1 MLSIPKKD
9 ENNMEKLQYG
19 NWIRR
24 KILWVLGLTSL
35 ALVILAVLPL
45 PAVVRILGVVLGA
58 AALAS
63 FLYPLY
69 SYAMFSP
76 RGGNIQEKFYDL
88 ILNHVEKNSVGKVLD
103 IGTGNGILA
112 IKAALRNPAAQVTG
126 VDMWGKDW
134 EYSKSI
140 CEQNA
145 QIANV
150 AERIQFN
157 KGDAVSLNYADGT
170 FDVVVSNLT
179 FHEVKLV
186 KRKSDVMREALR
198 LVKPGGSF
206 AFIDYFYDERYYG
219 DSAGFELLL
228 WSLKLKNVEI
238 KPLQDVLVFPGLLRH
253 PRAFGKIGIVYGK
266 K

>member
-1 MLSIPKKD
+1 
-9 ENNMEKLQYG
+9 MEKLQYG

-35 ALVILAVLPL
+35 ALGILAALPL
-45 PAVVRILGVVLGA
+45 PAAVRIFCAFLGL

-76 RGGNIQEKFYDL
+76 RGGNLQEKFYDL
-88 ILNHVEKNSVGKVLD
+88 ILDHAGKNITGKLLD

-112 IKAALRNPAAQVTG
+112 IKAALRNPSAQVTG
-126 VDMWGKDW
+126 VDFWGKEW
-134 EYSKSI
+134 EYARSI
-140 CEQNA
+140 CERNA
-145 QIANV
+145 SIANV
-150 AERIQFN
+150 AERIQFK
-157 KGDAVSLNYADGT
+157 KGDAASLNYADGA
-170 FDVVVSNLT
+170 FDVVLSNLT

-206 AFIDYFYDERYYG
+206 VFIDYFYEERYYG
-219 DSAGFELLL
+219 DTAGFEILL
-228 WSLKLKNVEI
+228 WSLKLKNVEL
-238 KPLQDVLVFPGLLRH
+238 KPLHDVLVFPGLLRH
-253 PRAFGKIGIVYGK
+253 PRALGKLGIVYGTK
-266 K
+266 